1 MKTQL
6 QHWLEDLKAHLA
18 RAVEVWR
25 HARREDRKRI
35 RVTRSRHELEFLPAA
50 LEVIETP
57 PSPSARIT
65 IWLIIALFV
74 FTIAWSSLSKT
85 DVVVVAQGRVIPSG
99 RSKVIQPLEQ
109 GIIRAIHVEEGQAVK
124 KGDVLIELDPTSTSA
139 DKEQVAQTLD
149 MARLEAARLRAL
161 IDSPNNPEKAFLPPA
176 SADTQEVYTQR
187 LLLRSQHDEQK
198 SRITGIDRDI
208 AQAQAERQGIMEDL
222 SKLERTLPLIRERA
236 ESQHK
241 LANKQLATRSKA
253 LELEQELVEAEQ
265 NLKTQRFRLQAVEE
279 RIASSRAERE
289 RMLNEY
295 RRTLLSALQ
304 ETQGKIDSLQQDFIK
319 AENRFGNRVLTAPSD
334 GYVTQLVVTT
344 VGGVVTPAQELMYIV
359 PRSDA
364 LEIEAKLLNKDR
376 GAVTTGDSAAIKV
389 EAFPFT
395 RYGTIPA
402 KVRTISNDAV
412 PDEKLGPLFKVIA
425 TPERTTLQSRE
436 EKVSLTPGMMVTLEI
451 KTDERRIISFIL
463 SPIIRGFEEAARER

>member
-1 MKTQL
+1 MKTP
-6 QHWLEDLKAHLA
+6 EFVTTLKAHLN
-18 RAVEVWR
+18 RAAEVWR
-25 HARREDRKRI
+25 HARSEDKKRV
-35 RVTRSRHELEFLPAA
+35 RLNRSRHELEFLPAA

-65 IWLIIALFV
+65 IWLIIGLFL
-74 FTIAWSSLSKT
+74 FAIIWSSISKT
-85 DVVVVAQGRVIPSG
+85 DVVVVAQGKVIPSG
-99 RSKVIQPLEQ
+99 RSKVIQPLEP
-109 GIIRAIHVEEGQAVK
+109 GIIRAIHVEDGQAVK
-124 KGDVLIELDPTSTSA
+124 AGDVLIELDPTSTGA
-139 DKEQVAQTLD
+139 DREQVAQTLV
-149 MARLEAARLRAL
+149 MARLEAARLKAL
-161 IDSPNNPEKAFLPPA
+161 IDSPNDPEKAFIPPA
-176 SADTQEVYTQR
+176 EAEEQEVYTQR
-187 LLLRSQHDEQK
+187 LLLRSQRDEQK
-198 SRITGIDRDI
+198 SRLNGIDRDI
-208 AQAQAERQGIMEDL
+208 AQAEAERQGIIQDL
-222 SKLERTLPLIRERA
+222 SKLELTLPLIRERA
-236 ESQHK
+236 NAQRN
-241 LANKQLATRSKA
+241 LANKQLAPRSKA
-253 LELEQELVEAEQ
+253 LELEQELVEGEQ
-265 NLKTQRFRLQAVEE
+265 NVKTQRFRLQAVEE

-289 RMLNEY
+289 RAFNEY

-334 GYVTQLVVTT
+334 GYVTQLAVTT

-359 PRSDA
+359 PKSDS

-402 KVRTISNDAV
+402 HVRTISSDAI
-412 PDEKLGPLFKVIA
+412 PDEKLGPLYKVIA
-425 TPERTTLQSRE
+425 TPERNTLKSRE
-436 EKVSLTPGMMVTLEI
+436 EEVSLSPGMLVTLEI